1 MGNITREQLKVR
13 GERIR
18 KMRKARHVSI
28 VELAQYMGI
37 SKNSYARIEDG
48 IRDMKCGEAQDLS
61 IFLNVHLNLILGIKP
76 PHLVSDKIRKF
87 AVNSG
92 FRSSEISPR
101 LYDFAKVVI
110 QDFHTSAES

>member
-1 MGNITREQLKVR
+1 MKER

-18 KMRKARHVSI
+18 ELRKARHVSI

-37 SKNSYARIEDG
+37 SKNSYSRIEEG

-61 IFLNVHLNLILGIKP
+61 IFLNVHLTLILGIKP

-92 FRSSEISPR
+92 FRNSEINPR
-101 LYDFAKVVI
+101 LFNFAKVVI
-110 QDFHTSAES
+110 QDFHIQVES